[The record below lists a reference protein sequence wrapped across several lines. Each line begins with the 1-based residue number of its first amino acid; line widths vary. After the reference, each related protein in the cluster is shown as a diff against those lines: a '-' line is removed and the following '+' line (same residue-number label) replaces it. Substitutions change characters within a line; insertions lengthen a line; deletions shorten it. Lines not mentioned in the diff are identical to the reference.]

1 MEEFRVK
8 NIIIGKQFEN
18 CENYKKFMEIVKQKN
33 SNVMVVEAGQKINI
47 EKYLFFHVLWPDS
60 QNKIAE
66 NVLNNNSLVCKMVY
80 RNFSVLFTGDVE
92 EIAER
97 TILEKYKNMNIL
109 KASTLKVGHHGSKSS
124 STQEFLSKIKPQIAL
139 IGVGENNNFGH
150 PNGNVLT
157 RLQVLNSVVY
167 RTDLNG
173 EIIIEVNSKSKYKI
187 KTKCD

>member
-18 CENYKKFMEIVKQKN
+18 CENYKKFMDMVKQKN

-47 EKYLFFHVLWPDS
+47 EKYLSFHVLWPDS

-92 EIAER
+92 KIAEK

-109 KASTLKVGHHGSKSS
+109 KTTILKVGHHGSKSS
-124 STQEFLSKIKPQIAL
+124 STQEFLNKIKPKIAL
-139 IGVGENNNFGH
+139 IGVGQNNNFGH
-150 PNGNVLT
+150 PNDSVLE
-157 RLQVLNSVVY
+157 RLKSLRY
-167 RTDLNG
+167 RDLSNR
-173 EIIIEVNSKSKYKI
+173 
-187 KTKCD
+187 

>member
-150 PNGNVLT
+150 PNDSVLE
-157 RLQVLNSVVY
+157 RLKSLRY
-167 RTDLNG
+167 KDLSNR
-173 EIIIEVNSKSKYKI
+173 
-187 KTKCD
+187 

>member
-8 NIIIGKQFEN
+8 NIILGKHFEN

-150 PNGNVLT
+150 PNDSVLE
-157 RLQVLNSVVY
+157 RLKSLRY
-167 RTDLNG
+167 KDLSNR
-173 EIIIEVNSKSKYKI
+173 
-187 KTKCD
+187 

>member
-1 MEEFRVK
+1 MKEFRVK

-18 CENYKKFMEIVKQKN
+18 CENYKKFMDIVKQKN

-66 NVLNNNSLVCKMVY
+66 NVLNNNSLVCKMVC

-92 EIAER
+92 EIAEKE
-97 TILEKYKNMNIL
+97 ILKTYKNSSSIG
-109 KASTLKVGHHGSKSS
+109 KTTILKVGHHGSKSS

-150 PNGNVLT
+150 PNDRVLE
-157 RLQVLNSVVY
+157 RLKSLRY
-167 RTDLNG
+167 EDLSNR
-173 EIIIEVNSKSKYKI
+173 
-187 KTKCD
+187 

>member
-18 CENYKKFMEIVKQKN
+18 CENYKKFMDMVKQKN

-47 EKYLFFHVLWPDS
+47 EKYLSFHVLWPDS

-92 EIAER
+92 EIAEK

-109 KASTLKVGHHGSKSS
+109 KATILKVGHHGSKSS
-124 STQEFLSKIKPQIAL
+124 SIQEFLNKIKPKIAL

-150 PNGNVLT
+150 PNDSVLE
-157 RLQVLNSVVY
+157 RLKSLRY
-167 RTDLNG
+167 RDLSNR
-173 EIIIEVNSKSKYKI
+173 
-187 KTKCD
+187 

>member
-66 NVLNNNSLVCKMVY
+66 NVLNNNS
-80 RNFSVLFTGDVE
+80 
-92 EIAER
+92 
-97 TILEKYKNMNIL
+97 
-109 KASTLKVGHHGSKSS
+109 
-124 STQEFLSKIKPQIAL
+124 
-139 IGVGENNNFGH
+139 
-150 PNGNVLT
+150 
-157 RLQVLNSVVY
+157 
-167 RTDLNG
+167 
-173 EIIIEVNSKSKYKI
+173 
-187 KTKCD
+187 

>member
-18 CENYKKFMEIVKQKN
+18 CENYKKFMDMVKQKN
-33 SNVMVVEAGQKINI
+33 SNVMVVEAAQKINI
-47 EKYLFFHVLWPDS
+47 EKYLSFHVLWPDS

-92 EIAER
+92 EIAEK
-97 TILEKYKNMNIL
+97 TILEKYKNKNIL
-109 KASTLKVGHHGSKSS
+109 KTTILKVGHHGSKSS
-124 STQEFLSKIKPQIAL
+124 STQEFLNKIKPKIAL

-150 PNGNVLT
+150 PNDSVLE
-157 RLQVLNSVVY
+157 RLKSLRY
-167 RTDLNG
+167 RDLSNR
-173 EIIIEVNSKSKYKI
+173 
-187 KTKCD
+187 

>member
-92 EIAER
+92 EIAEK

-150 PNGNVLT
+150 PNDSVLE
-157 RLQVLNSVVY
+157 RLKSLRY
-167 RTDLNG
+167 KDLSNR
-173 EIIIEVNSKSKYKI
+173 
-187 KTKCD
+187 

>member
-1 MEEFRVK
+1 MKEFRVK

-18 CENYKKFMEIVKQKN
+18 CENYKKFMDIVKQKN

-47 EKYLFFHVLWPDS
+47 EKYLSFHVLWPDS
-60 QNKIAE
+60 QNRIAE

-92 EIAER
+92 EIAEK

-109 KASTLKVGHHGSKSS
+109 KATILKVGHHGSKSS
-124 STQEFLSKIKPQIAL
+124 STQEFLNKIKPQIAL

-150 PNGNVLT
+150 PNDSVLE
-157 RLQVLNSVVY
+157 RLKNLRY
-167 RTDLNG
+167 EDLSNG
-173 EIIIEVNSKSKYKI
+173 
-187 KTKCD
+187 

>member
-18 CENYKKFMEIVKQKN
+18 CENYKKFMDMVKQKN

-47 EKYLFFHVLWPDS
+47 EKYLSFHVLWPDS

-92 EIAER
+92 EIAEK
-97 TILEKYKNMNIL
+97 TILEKYKNMNRL
-109 KASTLKVGHHGSKSS
+109 KTTILKVGHHGSKSS
-124 STQEFLSKIKPQIAL
+124 STQEFLNKIKPKIAL

-150 PNGNVLT
+150 PNDSVLE
-157 RLQVLNSVVY
+157 RLKSLRY
-167 RTDLNG
+167 RDLSNR
-173 EIIIEVNSKSKYKI
+173 
-187 KTKCD
+187 

>member
-66 NVLNNNSLVCKMVY
+66 NVLNNNSYFCI
-80 RNFSVLFTGDVE
+80 F
-92 EIAER
+92 
-97 TILEKYKNMNIL
+97 L
-109 KASTLKVGHHGSKSS
+109 KSFF
-124 STQEFLSKIKPQIAL
+124 QQFLP
-139 IGVGENNNFGH
+139 H
-150 PNGNVLT
+150 PL
-157 RLQVLNSVVY
+157 
-167 RTDLNG
+167 
-173 EIIIEVNSKSKYKI
+173 
-187 KTKCD
+187 

>member
-1 MEEFRVK
+1 MKEFRVK

-18 CENYKKFMEIVKQKN
+18 CENYKKFMDIVKQKN

-47 EKYLFFHVLWPDS
+47 EKYLSFHVLWPDS
-60 QNKIAE
+60 QNRIAE

-92 EIAER
+92 EIAEK

-109 KASTLKVGHHGSKSS
+109 KATILKVGHHGSKSS
-124 STQEFLSKIKPQIAL
+124 STQEFLNKIKPQIAL

-150 PNGNVLT
+150 PNDSVLE
-157 RLQVLNSVVY
+157 RLKSLRY
-167 RTDLNG
+167 EDLSNG
-173 EIIIEVNSKSKYKI
+173 
-187 KTKCD
+187 

>member
-18 CENYKKFMEIVKQKN
+18 CENYKKFMNMVKQKN

-47 EKYLFFHVLWPDS
+47 EKYLSFHVLWPDS
-60 QNKIAE
+60 QNKITE

-92 EIAER
+92 EIAEK

-109 KASTLKVGHHGSKSS
+109 KTTILKVGHHGSKSS
-124 STQEFLSKIKPQIAL
+124 STQEFLNKIKPKIAL

-150 PNGNVLT
+150 PNDSVLE
-157 RLQVLNSVVY
+157 RLRSLRY
-167 RTDLNG
+167 RDLSNR
-173 EIIIEVNSKSKYKI
+173 
-187 KTKCD
+187 

>member
-18 CENYKKFMEIVKQKN
+18 CENYKKFMDMVKQKN

-150 PNGNVLT
+150 PNDSVLE
-157 RLQVLNSVVY
+157 RLKSLRY
-167 RTDLNG
+167 KDLSNR
-173 EIIIEVNSKSKYKI
+173 
-187 KTKCD
+187 

>member
-18 CENYKKFMEIVKQKN
+18 CENYKKFMDMVKQKN

-47 EKYLFFHVLWPDS
+47 EKYLSFHVLWPDS

-92 EIAER
+92 EIAEK
-97 TILEKYKNMNIL
+97 TILEKYKNMNTL
-109 KASTLKVGHHGSKSS
+109 KATILKVGHHGSKSS
-124 STQEFLSKIKPQIAL
+124 STQEFLNKIKPKIAL

-150 PNGNVLT
+150 PNDSVLE
-157 RLQVLNSVVY
+157 RLKSLRY
-167 RTDLNG
+167 RDLSNR
-173 EIIIEVNSKSKYKI
+173 
-187 KTKCD
+187 